1 MNCSWC
7 HKPVEDG
14 ETPKGIDFNLY
25 HWECADALSAVAQ
38 AKRELDALEQAERAR
53 DPDCDPM
60 ASDQAQRLLL
70 EYRCLNRL
78 ALAKLDTGNRLR
90 LMFGQPLLD

>member
-7 HKPVEDG
+7 HKPVEMFPVVVDG
-14 ETPKGIDFNLY
+14 KHYHQRCASLIECCRLTKLALDNL
-25 HWECADALSAVAQ
+25 E
-38 AKRELDALEQAERAR
+38 AKERTR

-60 ASDQAQRLLL
+60 GSAEAQRLLL
-70 EYRCLNRL
+70 EYRRLNRL